1 MYLREGAE
9 VTSADSSGFSWKGPS
24 SPLPGGV
31 WETCLN
37 RCETKFA
44 MNEPGASCVFEG
56 LTVVL
61 DDSRTSLNS
70 LTTILGSMMLLFWT
84 TEVKKPNSMCLG

>member
-1 MYLREGAE
+1 MCTCERVLKSPVLIPVAFPGKVSVISLA
-9 VTSADSSGFSWKGPS
+9 SWG
-24 SPLPGGV
+24 LGD
-31 WETCLN
+31 
-37 RCETKFA
+37 RCETEFA
-44 MNEPGASCVFEG
+44 MNEPGASCVFEV